1 MRFIKTFLL
10 LKRKMPMC
18 DNFFKVYLIFEFT
31 EKHDE
36 RRQDVPDFSD
46 SNSD

>member
-1 MRFIKTFLL
+1 MKTFLL

>member
-1 MRFIKTFLL
+1 
-10 LKRKMPMC
+10 MC

-46 SNSD
+46 SKL

>member
-1 MRFIKTFLL
+1 
-10 LKRKMPMC
+10 MC
-18 DNFFKVYLIFEFT
+18 NNFFKVYLIFEFT

-36 RRQDVPDFSD
+36 RRQDVPDVSD